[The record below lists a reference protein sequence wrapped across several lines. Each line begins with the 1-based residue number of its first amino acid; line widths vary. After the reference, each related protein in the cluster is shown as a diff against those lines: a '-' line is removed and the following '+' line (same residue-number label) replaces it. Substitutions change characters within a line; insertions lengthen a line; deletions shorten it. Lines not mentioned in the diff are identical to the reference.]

1 MATTTLSTSST
12 KTKVSEIK
20 VTRSTSPSVVDASKL
35 DISSGVLPPI
45 SSKLTKSVTFNQN
58 VSTLSSDSDNAI
70 VTTAAGGV
78 DAVNTPSP
86 ALNTRLTSSTI
97 SEVSSPVTSLIK
109 KIEEK
114 EHTSNTDSKIDHP
127 SSSERKNLSS
137 ASASTK
143 NGNSSKDSKNTSSY
157 ENVSSSESDS
167 CSDDSSSSSEEEE
180 VEKDYFSIINSTL
193 PPPPQLPKQNKG
205 NNSSKAKEKS
215 IDFKRTKMN

>member
-20 VTRSTSPSVVDASKL
+20 VTSSTPPSVVDASKL

-78 DAVNTPSP
+78 NAVNTPSP

-127 SSSERKNLSS
+127 SSSERKKVSS

-143 NGNSSKDSKNTSSY
+143 KGNSSKDSKNTSSY

-167 CSDDSSSSSEEEE
+167 CSDDSSSSEEEE

>member
-20 VTRSTSPSVVDASKL
+20 VTRSTSPSVVDASNL

-78 DAVNTPSP
+78 NAVNTPSP

-167 CSDDSSSSSEEEE
+167 CSDDSSSSEEEE

-215 IDFKRTKMN
+215 IDFKRTKKN